1 MSDKKPKDPIDF
13 NELIKKWRLIQKP
26 GENHELFKQMIG
38 EWEVK
43 MVFYGRGKGW
53 ESKCKA
59 RNELIHG
66 ERFLIE
72 NIEGEIYAPD
82 DSGIMRLEVY
92 SSTKIIGYDNYKKAY
107 CGSFVENQNSHMLN
121 FIGRKPL
128 KGESNQIEFFGL
140 SDEPMLEINDST
152 MKYTLEIIDSKT
164 YIWKVFAL
172 ALGEDSIAFEY
183 LFKKHE

>member
-1 MSDKKPKDPIDF
+1 
-13 NELIKKWRLIQKP
+13 
-26 GENHELFKQMIG
+26 
-38 EWEVK
+38 
-43 MVFYGRGKGW
+43 
-53 ESKCKA
+53 
-59 RNELIHG
+59 
-66 ERFLIE
+66 
-72 NIEGEIYAPD
+72 
-82 DSGIMRLEVY
+82 MRLEVY

-152 MKYTLEIIDSKT
+152 MKYTLEIIDSNT

-183 LFKKHE
+183 LFKKHG